1 MDYRDRTNFSFFYMV
16 MIRLQHLYGSL
27 EAADRIRVS

>member
-1 MDYRDRTNFSFFYMV
+1 MNYGSKLFFFYMV
-16 MIRLQHLYGSL
+16 MILLQRLYGSL